1 MPLSWSEIRDRSV
14 AFSREYRDAASEKSK
29 SQQFWRDFF
38 HVFGVDSKKVAA
50 YEQQVKLTRAGLQ
63 AGDANVISNG
73 WIDVFWRGKLLI
85 EMKSAGQNLD
95 RAFAQALQYFDNLP
109 SGGLKDR
116 DLPRYILVCDF
127 QNFRLFDLQTNE
139 EKRFKLADLSKNIK
153 AFGFIPGYEV
163 QAITPQDPVNVK
175 AAERMGRLH
184 DGLKASGYTGHD
196 LEVLLVRL
204 LFCLFADD
212 TGIFQPAG
220 SFKDLLDDLKDP
232 ATVGRN
238 INELFEILNTPEAKR
253 QKAHQDNYQAFR
265 YINGKLF
272 EERISTAAFDGPM
285 REALLDAAALDWS
298 SISPAIFGALF
309 QSIMDTTAR
318 RNLGAHYTSEE
329 NILKLIK
336 PLFLDELWAEFARVK
351 NNRNR
356 LFEFHKRLRMLTFFD
371 PACGCGNFLVITY
384 RELRKLEVDILRT
397 SYGDGQQMLDVHQ
410 FTTVDVDQFYGI
422 EIEEFPAQIAQVA
435 MWLTDHQMNRALSDE
450 FGKYFDRLP
459 LKSTP
464 HIRHGN
470 ALQIDWQDVLPS
482 VRCSYVLGNPP
493 FVGYSYQSAA
503 QKADMAV
510 VMQGVEGSGV
520 LDFVTAWYVKAAR
533 YIKAENWGTGK
544 WGQIPI
550 QDDTL
555 TSAQAEKWG
564 QIPIQDNALPGARA
578 ASTKLG
584 SDPTFPLLPET
595 TTRIAFV
602 STNSITQGEQV
613 GVLWS
618 WLLAQ
623 GMHIHFAHRTFRWSN
638 EASGKAAVHCVII
651 GFGTEDINGKTIYE
665 YENINGEPVALPAK
679 NINPYLVDAPNVF
692 LQKRSIPISAVPALQ
707 RGSDA
712 TDDGNLLLSD
722 EDRNALIQVQ
732 PEAAQWI
739 KRFVMG
745 NEFINN
751 IPRWCLWLEGI
762 SPAAL
767 RAMPAVNKR
776 IAAVK
781 TFRQSSKRAKTQ
793 QMADYPSSF
802 SEPRQPTTR
811 YLAIPK
817 VSSERRDFIPIAFLD
832 ADVVA
837 GDKIFTMPGATLL
850 HFGILTST
858 MHMAWV
864 RKTCGR
870 LKSDYS
876 YSNTIVYNN
885 YPWPTFKEK
894 PAKVQTSTAQAAIE
908 SAAQAVLDARAQFAG
923 SSLADLYDPLTM
935 PPALVKAHQKLDAA
949 VDAAYAQDAVHPG
962 KKAYATDAE
971 RVAYLFELYQRLT
984 SLLPSEKAKKKR

>member
-14 AFSREYRDAASEKSK
+14 AFSREYRDAQSEKSL

-38 HVFGVDSKKVAA
+38 HVFGVDAKKVSS
-50 YEQQVKLTRAGLQ
+50 YEQQVKLTRAGASLGE
-63 AGDANVISNG
+63 AATLSNG

-85 EMKSAGQNLD
+85 EMKSAGHNLD
-95 RAFAQALQYFDNLP
+95 RAFAQALQYFDNL
-109 SGGLKDR
+109 GNTGLKER

-127 QNFRLFDLQTNE
+127 QNFRLFDLHTNE
-139 EKRFKLADLSKNIK
+139 DKRFKLADLSKNIK

-163 QAITPQDPVNVK
+163 QAITPQDPVNIK

-220 SFKDLLDDLKDP
+220 SFKDQLDDLKDP
-232 ATVGRN
+232 ATIGRN
-238 INELFEILNTPEAKR
+238 LNELFELLNTPEDKR
-253 QKAHQDNYQAFR
+253 QRAHQENYQAFR
-265 YINGKLF
+265 YINGNLF
-272 EERISTAAFDGPM
+272 EERIATAAFDGPM

-336 PLFLDELWAEFARVK
+336 PLFLDALWAEFARVK
-351 NNRNR
+351 GNRNR
-356 LFEFHKRLRMLTFFD
+356 LFEFHKRLRLLTFFD

-384 RELRKLEVDILRT
+384 RELRKLEVEILRT
-397 SYGDGQQMLDVHQ
+397 SYGGGQQMLDVHQ

-482 VRCSYVLGNPP
+482 ARCSYVLGNPP
-493 FVGYSYQSAA
+493 FVGAKYMGDA
-503 QKADMAV
+503 QRTDVAKVFAGIDNA
-510 VMQGVEGSGV
+510 GL
-520 LDFVTAWYVKAAR
+520 LDFVAAWYVKAAR
-533 YIKAENWGTGK
+533 YVKEEKWGTGK

-550 QDDTL
+550 QET
-555 TSAQAEKWG
+555 TAS
-564 QIPIQDNALPGARA
+564 GASPA
-578 ASTKLG
+578 ITKLG
-584 SDPTFPLLPET
+584 SDPISSAPTFPLLPAT

-618 WLLAQ
+618 WLLAK

-651 GFGTEDINGKTIYE
+651 GFGAEDVADKTIYE
-665 YENINGEPVALPAK
+665 YEDISGKPHAIEAK
-679 NINPYLVDAPNVF
+679 NINPYLVDAGNVV
-692 LQKRSIPISAVPALQ
+692 LPRRRTPICDVPEI
-707 RGSDA
+707 GIGNKPI
-712 TDDGNLLLSD
+712 DDGNYLFTTSERD
-722 EDRNALIQVQ
+722 EFLKLE
-732 PEAAQWI
+732 PAAAKWF
-739 KRFVMG
+739 RRWLG
-745 NEFINN
+745 AEEFLNGFE
-751 IPRWCLWLEGI
+751 RWCLWLGDCP
-762 SPAAL
+762 PAEL
-767 RAMPAVNKR
+767 RAMPHAMKR
-776 IAAVK
+776 VQAVK
-781 TFRQSSKRAKTQ
+781 LSRQKSKSPPTQ
-793 QMADYPSSF
+793 KLADT
-802 SEPRQPTTR
+802 PTRFHVENMPATP
-811 YLAIPK
+811 YLVLPET
-817 VSSERRDFIPIAFLD
+817 SSERRKLIPFGFEQPTTLCSNAVKL
-832 ADVVA
+832 APTA
-837 GDKIFTMPGATLL
+837 SLL
-850 HFGILTST
+850 HFGILSST

-864 RKTCGR
+864 RTTCGR
-870 LKSDYS
+870 LKSDYR
-876 YSNTIVYNN
+876 YSKDIVYNN
-885 YPWPTFKEK
+885 FPWPTPEEK
-894 PAKVQTSTAQAAIE
+894 PAKPEKNKAQAAIE
-908 SAAQAVLDARAQFAG
+908 TAAQAVLDARAQFPG

-949 VDAAYAQDAVHPG
+949 VDAAYAQDAVHSG

-984 SLLPSEKAKKKR
+984 SLLPTEKTKKKRA

>member
-14 AFSREYRDAASEKSK
+14 AFSREYRDAQSEKSL

-38 HVFGVDSKKVAA
+38 HVFGVDAKKVSS
-50 YEQQVKLTRAGLQ
+50 YEQQVKLTRAGASLG
-63 AGDANVISNG
+63 AADTVSRG
-73 WIDVFWRGKLLI
+73 WIDVFWRGRLLI

-95 RAFAQALQYFDNLP
+95 RAFAQALQYFDNL
-109 SGGLKDR
+109 GNTGMKER

-127 QNFRLFDLQTNE
+127 QNFRLFDLHTNE
-139 EKRFKLADLSKNIK
+139 DKRFKLSDLSKNIK

-163 QAITPQDPVNVK
+163 QAITPQDPVNIK

-232 ATVGRN
+232 ATIGRN
-238 INELFEILNTPEAKR
+238 LGELFELLNTPEDKR
-253 QKAHQDNYQAFR
+253 QKAHQENYAAFR

-272 EERISTAAFDGPM
+272 EERIATAAFDGPM

-336 PLFLDELWAEFARVK
+336 PLFLDALWAEFARVK
-351 NNRNR
+351 ANRNR
-356 LFEFHKRLRMLTFFD
+356 LFEFHKRLRHLTFFD

-384 RELRKLEVDILRT
+384 RELRKLEVEILRT

-464 HIRHGN
+464 HIQHGN

-482 VRCSYVLGNPP
+482 ARCSYVLGNPP
-493 FVGYSYQSAA
+493 FVGKTYQSAP
-503 QKADMAV
+503 QKVDMV
-510 VMQGVEGSGV
+510 KVMHGIEGAGL
-520 LDFVTAWYVKAAR
+520 LDFVAAWYVKAAR
-533 YIKAENWGTGK
+533 YVKADGRIE
-544 WGQIPI
+544 
-550 QDDTL
+550 
-555 TSAQAEKWG
+555 AEKWG
-564 QIPIQDNALPGARA
+564 QIPIQETTASGAHA
-578 ASTKLG
+578 AITKLG
-584 SDPTFPLLPET
+584 SDPTFPLAPET
-595 TTRIAFV
+595 ATRIAFV

-613 GVLWS
+613 GVLWG

-651 GFGTEDINGKTIYE
+651 GFGAENVATKTIYE
-665 YENINGEPVALPAK
+665 YEHIGGEPLAK
-679 NINPYLVDAPNVF
+679 SASNINPYLIDGPNVA
-692 LQKRSIPISAVPALQ
+692 LAKRSHPLAAVSEMRYGSKPADGGHLIFSTEEKAELLQ
-707 RGSDA
+707 TEPVAEKYIRRYMGA
-712 TDDGNLLLSD
+712 
-722 EDRNALIQVQ
+722 EDFLHDQV
-732 PEAAQWI
+732 
-739 KRFVMG
+739 
-745 NEFINN
+745 
-751 IPRWCLWLEGI
+751 RWCLWLHGA
-762 SPAAL
+762 SPSEL
-767 RAMPAVNKR
+767 RAMPKTQSR
-776 IAAVK
+776 IAKVK
-781 TFRQSSKRAKTQ
+781 AFRSASSDANTQ
-793 QMADYPSSF
+793 KWADYPALF
-802 SEPRQPTTR
+802 QTNRQPTGR
-811 YLAIPK
+811 YLVVPE
-817 VSSERRDFIPIAFLD
+817 VSSESRSFIPIGYYDD
-832 ADVVA
+832 AVIASNTIYTIANASLFEMGV
-837 GDKIFTMPGATLL
+837 LS
-850 HFGILTST
+850 ST
-858 MHMAWV
+858 MHNAWM
-864 RKTCGR
+864 RYTSGK
-870 LKSDYS
+870 LKSDYR
-876 YSNTIVYNN
+876 YSAGIVYNN
-885 YPWPTFKEK
+885 FPWPTLEEK
-894 PAKVQTSTAQAAIE
+894 PAKPQQNKAQAAIE
-908 SAAQAVLDARAQFAG
+908 SAAQAVLDARTQFPG

-949 VDAAYAQDAVHPG
+949 VDAAYAQDAVHAG

-971 RVAYLFELYQRLT
+971 RVAYLFALYQRLT
-984 SLLPSEKAKKKR
+984 SLLPTEVTKKKRR